1 MIGRIGEVLR
11 LQAERAAML
20 VNMAGFACDCAVEE
34 IAGVELQ
41 PGLRR
46 RDIERSA
53 ALRILEL
60 RGVTQP
66 RVAIQDPVMVVALA
80 VLDLLVIRV
89 DARADRGRLA
99 EVERRAVDGC
109 ELAGR
114 NQPCIHRR
122 VAIGVERQDMSE
134 DVAAPFAGKIEV
146 AVLRQVDRRRLVGRR
161 VVVHRQLVLRP

>member
-1 MIGRIGEVLR
+1 YSSGAIVPIGSPTRISRRDSDVCARGAGTCRPISQAALPTAALPMNSRRPIERMVISTSFRDAECEHGLRLIALPRAQNRRGEVRVIGRIGEVLR

-80 VLDLLVIRV
+80 
-89 DARADRGRLA
+89 
-99 EVERRAVDGC
+99 
-109 ELAGR
+109 
-114 NQPCIHRR
+114 
-122 VAIGVERQDMSE
+122 
-134 DVAAPFAGKIEV
+134 
-146 AVLRQVDRRRLVGRR
+146 
-161 VVVHRQLVLRP
+161 